1 MFLTMLSS
9 CRSPKREKDVSAVGL
24 EVGKD
29 VDEAPAEKR
38 IKFENFGKEGTGML
52 CAHASSVNC
61 TITEMP
67 ETLSKRQLKKL
78 RKKEKWLAYKP
89 IKR

>member
-9 CRSPKREKDVSAVGL
+9 GHSPKREKDCSPVGSEL
-24 EVGKD
+24 GKD

-38 IKFENFGKEGTGML
+38 IKFKNCSKEDPGML

-61 TITEMP
+61 TKTEMP

-78 RKKEKWLAYKP
+78 RKKEKWLANKP
-89 IKR
+89 VKR